1 VEHEANVILVTG
13 VLCVMV
19 AVLGFLAAAN
29 SFTLSKKHFY
39 YHHAN
44 QLFNLVQVLVS
55 AALLITSAVLSK
67 YQDYYKVD
75 LIFRDWPV
83 LTNQLLACLSIVLTF
98 LSWFSIKQEHFTLMR
113 PTTSLNLLVMLA
125 IGCISCQIYQDA
137 NQYEQSFDCLQ
148 AMQ

>member
-1 VEHEANVILVTG
+1 MSEGSDKGPKDFEREVEAAVEHEANVILVTG

-67 YQDYYKVD
+67 Y
-75 LIFRDWPV
+75 
-83 LTNQLLACLSIVLTF
+83 
-98 LSWFSIKQEHFTLMR
+98 
-113 PTTSLNLLVMLA
+113 
-125 IGCISCQIYQDA
+125 
-137 NQYEQSFDCLQ
+137 
-148 AMQ
+148 